1 MAKTLPI
8 IMILLLAALSGCI
21 GSNSSD
27 EYVQD
32 MTFEHANPNLDA
44 NIVDVKLSPDD
55 VRAGEKVE
63 AKLVIANTGTEK
75 IVNESIEIRAKV
87 KSLDDFLAN
96 LALKFMSDESKTR
109 TFPMDFEEEIQPDS
123 IKPLVADFQ
132 TQQEL
137 QGKNLAGK
145 YMVTVI
151 LSVNGQKVAGKVV
164 PITLLSGKPR
174 DELPNT
180 TSSNVTP
187 TPTITLTAAPTET
200 MTPQITVTPTPT
212 PEAVTVSKPTGNTVY
227 LRIMGWKFTESSK
240 EIDAGDKVLWHVI
253 DDDTFTIVE
262 MDGKLP
268 NITVSYKTTQF
279 FNTTGTYRFSLY
291 YPKIRT
297 APSTQTIKVKLNT
310 SQ

>member
-27 EYVQD
+27 ENVQE
-32 MTFEHANPNLDA
+32 MTFERANLNLDA
-44 NIVDVKLSPDD
+44 NIVDVKLSPGD

-75 IVNESIEIRAKV
+75 IVNEKIEIKAKV

-109 TFPMDFEEEIQPDS
+109 TFPMDFQEDIQPGS

-151 LSVNGQKVAGKVV
+151 LSVNGQKVAGKVI

-187 TPTITLTAAPTET
+187 TITLTAAPTET
-200 MTPQITVTPTPT
+200 LTPEITVTPTPT
-212 PEAVTVSKPTGNTVY
+212 PEAVTVSEPTGNTVY

-240 EIDAGDKVLWHVI
+240 EIDAGDKVLWHVL

-262 MDGKLP
+262 KDRKLP

-291 YPKIRT
+291 YPKMRT
-297 APSTQTIKVKLNT
+297 EPSTQTITVKLNT

>member
-27 EYVQD
+27 ENVQE
-32 MTFEHANPNLDA
+32 MTFERANLNLDA
-44 NIVDVKLSPDD
+44 NIVDVKLSPGD

-75 IVNESIEIRAKV
+75 IVNESIEIKAKV

-109 TFPMDFEEEIQPDS
+109 TFPMDFQEDIQPGS

-151 LSVNGQKVAGKVV
+151 LSVNGQKVAGKVI

-174 DELPNT
+174 DELPNN
-180 TSSNVTP
+180 TSSNV

-200 MTPQITVTPTPT
+200 LTPEITVTPTPT
-212 PEAVTVSKPTGNTVY
+212 PEAVTVSEPTGNTVY

-240 EIDAGDKVLWHVI
+240 EIDAGDKVLWHVL

-262 MDGKLP
+262 KDRKLP

-291 YPKIRT
+291 YPKMRT
-297 APSTQTIKVKLNT
+297 EPNTQTITVKLNT

>member
-27 EYVQD
+27 ENVQE
-32 MTFEHANPNLDA
+32 MTFERANLNLDA
-44 NIVDVKLSPDD
+44 NIVDVKLSPGD

-75 IVNESIEIRAKV
+75 IVNESIEIKAKV

-109 TFPMDFEEEIQPDS
+109 TFPMDFQEDIQPGS

-187 TPTITLTAAPTET
+187 TITLTAAPTET
-200 MTPQITVTPTPT
+200 LTPEITVTPTPT
-212 PEAVTVSKPTGNTVY
+212 PEAVTVSEPTGNTVY

-240 EIDAGDKVLWHVI
+240 EIDAGDKVLWHVL

-262 MDGKLP
+262 KDRKLP

-291 YPKIRT
+291 YPKMRT
-297 APSTQTIKVKLNT
+297 EPSTQTITVKLNT

>member
-27 EYVQD
+27 ENVQE
-32 MTFEHANPNLDA
+32 MTFERANLNLDA
-44 NIVDVKLSPDD
+44 NIVDVKLSPGD

-109 TFPMDFEEEIQPDS
+109 TFPMDFQEDIQPGS

-187 TPTITLTAAPTET
+187 TITLTAAPTET
-200 MTPQITVTPTPT
+200 LTPEITVTPTPT
-212 PEAVTVSKPTGNTVY
+212 PEAVTVSEPTGNTVY

-240 EIDAGDKVLWHVI
+240 EIDAGDKVLWHVL

-262 MDGKLP
+262 KDRKLP

-291 YPKIRT
+291 YPKMRT
-297 APSTQTIKVKLNT
+297 EPSTQTITVKLNT

>member
-27 EYVQD
+27 ENVQE
-32 MTFEHANPNLDA
+32 MTFERANLNLDA
-44 NIVDVKLSPDD
+44 NIVDVKLSPGD

-75 IVNESIEIRAKV
+75 IVNESIEIKAKV

-109 TFPMDFEEEIQPDS
+109 TFPMDFQEDIQPGS

-164 PITLLSGKPR
+164 PITLLSGKSR

-187 TPTITLTAAPTET
+187 TITLTAAPTET
-200 MTPQITVTPTPT
+200 LTPEITVTPTPT
-212 PEAVTVSKPTGNTVY
+212 PEAVTVSEPTGNTVY

-240 EIDAGDKVLWHVI
+240 EIDAGDKVLWHVL

-262 MDGKLP
+262 KDRKLP

-291 YPKIRT
+291 YPKMRT
-297 APSTQTIKVKLNT
+297 EPSTQTITVKLNT